1 MSMLRSFATVG
12 SFTLMSRVLGFIRD
26 VLMASFLGAGL
37 AADCFF
43 VAFKLP
49 NFFRR
54 LFAEGAFSS
63 AFVPLFSRILGR
75 TPTPDSTEAARTF
88 AQEAL
93 SGLMLVLVLFT
104 ALMQIIMPW
113 AMVVLAP
120 GFLEQPEKFAL
131 AVDLTR
137 ITFPYLL
144 LISIVSLFSGVLNAL
159 GRFFEA
165 AAAPILLNIMLI
177 GSLLLFHETD
187 LVAARSLAVA
197 VSLAGLV
204 QMVFLI
210 WGAHRAGFALSL
222 PRPRLTPSV
231 KRLLTV
237 MLPVA
242 LGAGMTQIN
251 LVVDVILASL
261 LPQGSLSYLFYA
273 DRLNQLPLGVIGI
286 AVGTVLLPQLSRT
299 LAGDATT
306 DANNQHNRAIEFALV
321 LTLPA
326 AFALALIPDPLIR
339 ALFVH
344 GAFDVEAG
352 KATAHALTAFALG
365 LPAFVL
371 IKVLVPGFYARE
383 DMTTPVRFAL
393 AALVTNLVLN
403 LILMGPMLHVGLALS
418 TSIAAWLNAGLLFG
432 ALVRRGH
439 FQVDARLRSRGI
451 RCVVASALT
460 GLGVFVLSRLLALPS
475 DAGTMLEVGLVALLV
490 GTGLLGYGMLA
501 HLTGIFR
508 VADLKRMLRRG

>member
-12 SFTLMSRVLGFIRD
+12 SFTLISRILGFVRD

-37 AADCFF
+37 VADCFF

-75 TPTPDSTEAARTF
+75 DVTPASKAEARGF

-93 SGLMLVLVLFT
+93 SALMLVLILFT
-104 ALMQIIMPW
+104 AFMQIVMPW

-120 GFLEQPEKFAL
+120 GFVDEPEKFAL

-144 LISIVSLFSGVLNAL
+144 LISVVSLFSGVLNAL

-177 GSLLLFHETD
+177 GSLLLFHETE
-187 LVAARSLAVA
+187 LVTARSLAIA
-197 VSLAGLV
+197 VSLAGVV
-204 QMVFLI
+204 QMIFLA

-242 LGAGMTQIN
+242 LGAGVTQVN

-286 AVGTVLLPQLSRT
+286 AVATVLLPHLSRS
-299 LAGDATT
+299 LSGGAPEE
-306 DANNQHNRAIEFALV
+306 ANIQQNRAIEFALV
-321 LTLPA
+321 LTVPA
-326 AFALALIPDPLIR
+326 AFALALIPEPLIR

-344 GAFDVEAG
+344 GAFDAEAG
-352 KATAHALTAFALG
+352 RATAHALTAFALG

-383 DMTTPVRFAL
+383 DMKTPVRFAIMSL
-393 AALVTNLVLN
+393 ITNLVFN
-403 LILMGPMLHVGLALS
+403 LILMWPFLHVGLALS

-432 ALVRRGH
+432 SLIRRGH
-439 FQVDARLRSRGI
+439 LRVDSRLRSRGI
-451 RCVVASALT
+451 RCLLVSAGMGFTIL
-460 GLGVFVLSRLLALPS
+460 VLSRLFALPD
-475 DAGTMLEVGLVALLV
+475 DAGTALEIGLVALLV
-490 GTGLLGYGMLA
+490 GSGLLIYGILA

-508 VADLKRMLRRG
+508 VADLRQVLRRG